1 MSDEPVIR
9 IRNLSKLYQVG
20 TGAHHHGRLTEAAWD
35 ALARLVRRNG
45 RNREEERAAAEFWA
59 LQDVSLDV
67 AEGEVLGV
75 IGRNGAGKTTLLKVL
90 SRVTEPTRGYAELRG
105 QVGALLEVG
114 TGFHPE
120 LTGRENI
127 FLNGGILGM
136 SRREIR
142 ARLDEIVDFAGV
154 ERFIDTPVKRYS
166 SGMFV
171 RLAFAVA
178 AHLEPDVL
186 IIDEVLAVGDVAFQE
201 KCLGKM
207 QDVAR
212 GGRTVLFVSHNM
224 GAVKSLCTRCVTL
237 EQGRVVCDSTPNE
250 AISEYLALMQGG
262 ASSRVVLPPRE
273 AAIQVTEMWVE
284 DRRGDDVDSIPLGE
298 DGTLIVRYV
307 VREPRREVSLAAL
320 VMRDGTP
327 LLYSYDTDADPSLR
341 GVRDAG
347 SYIARVP
354 LPTSLFKEG
363 TYAIA
368 LKIGAGREDLTDDD
382 AVVVVRVVNLDR
394 DLTHRSYRN
403 DRPGVLYRELEWE
416 TYQVEPAWR

>member
-1 MSDEPVIR
+1 MSEPVIR
-9 IRNLSKLYQVG
+9 IRDLSKLYRVG
-20 TGAHHHGRLTEAAWD
+20 TRAHQTGRLTETVSD
-35 ALARLVRRNG
+35 AIGRVVRRNG
-45 RNREEERAAAEFWA
+45 RNRSEDRTATEFWA
-59 LQDVSLDV
+59 LNDISLDV
-67 AEGEVLGV
+67 TEGEVLGV
-75 IGRNGAGKTTLLKVL
+75 IGRNGAGKTTLLKIL

-136 SRREIR
+136 SRVEIR
-142 ARLDEIVDFAGV
+142 TRFDEIVDFAGV

-207 QDVAR
+207 QDVAK

-237 EQGRVVCDSTPNE
+237 EQGRVVCDSTPDE
-250 AISEYLALMQGG
+250 AIAAYLALMQGG
-262 ASSRVVLPPRE
+262 ASCRVVLPPRE
-273 AAIQVTEMWVE
+273 TEMWVE
-284 DRRGDDVDSIPLGE
+284 DSGGGDVDSIPLGE
-298 DGTLIVRYV
+298 DGTLVVHYV
-307 VREPRREVSLAAL
+307 LREARREVSLAAL

-341 GVRDAG
+341 GLREAG
-347 SYIARVP
+347 SYVARVP

-382 AVVVVRVVNLDR
+382 AVVVVRVVNHDR

-416 TYQVEPAWR
+416 THEVEPVRR